1 VTQWQEQLK
10 KYALLSLKIGIN
22 LQKGQDLV
30 IRATVDAK
38 DFVREVVR
46 AAYTEGAKNV
56 FVDWDDQQITR
67 IKYDLAP
74 MEAFKEFPMWLA
86 KGYEE
91 MAAAGASFLSIIS
104 PNPELLKGVD
114 PEKISLAQQTGG
126 KAMKPFSKYTK
137 SGKARW
143 SIVAVPT
150 KEWAAK
156 VFPDL
161 DEEKGVAELWEK
173 IFYITRVDTEDPV
186 ESWKKHNEALHRRVD
201 FLNEKQFQSLHYTA
215 PGTDLTI
222 ELPDGHLWKGGS
234 MVNPDGITFTPNI
247 PTEEVFCAPKKLGVN
262 GRVKSTKPLNYGG
275 QLIEGMSFVFE
286 NGRIVDYSAE
296 SGIDI
301 LKKLV
306 ETDEGSH
313 YLGEIALVPHDSPI
327 SNTNLLFYNT
337 LFDENASCHLA
348 IGAAYPMNLKDATD
362 LNDEELE
369 ARGVNTS
376 ITHVDFMIGS
386 AELNIDGVTKDGETI
401 ALFRNGNWV
410 V

>member
-1 VTQWQEQLK
+1 MENFQKQLK
-10 KYALLSLKIGIN
+10 KYAQLSLKIGIN

-30 IRATVDAK
+30 IMASIEAR

-46 AAYTEGAKNV
+46 TAYEEGAKNV
-56 FVDWDDQQITR
+56 LVDWGDDQVSR

-74 MEAFKEFPMWLA
+74 MEAFKEYPMWRA

-91 MAAAGASFLSIIS
+91 MAANGASFLSVLA

-114 PEKISLAQQTGG
+114 PEKISLAQQTSG
-126 KAMKPFSKYTK
+126 KAMKAFSEYTM

-143 SIVAVPT
+143 SIAAVPT

-156 VFPDL
+156 VFPEL
-161 DEEKGVAELWEK
+161 NSEEGMEQLWEK
-173 IFYITRVDTEDPV
+173 IFYITRVTTEDPIG
-186 ESWKKHNEALHRRVD
+186 SWKNHNQSLHERVD
-201 FLNEKQFQSLHYTA
+201 FLNGKQLQSLHYQA

-222 ELPDGHLWKGGS
+222 ELPDNHLWMGGS
-234 MVNPDGITFTPNI
+234 TVNPYGVTFTPNI
-247 PTEEVFCAPKKLGVN
+247 PTEEVFCAPKKTGVN
-262 GRVKSTKPLNYGG
+262 GTVKSTKPLNYGG
-275 QLIEGMSFVFE
+275 QLIEGMTFVFE
-286 NGRIVDYSAE
+286 NGKIVDYHAE
-296 SGIDI
+296 SGHEI

-327 SNTNLLFYNT
+327 SNTDLLFYNT

-348 IGAAYPMNLKDATD
+348 IGAAYAMNLKDASELD
-362 LNDEELE
+362 DKGLE

-386 AELNIDGVTKDGETI
+386 AELNIDGLTKDGETV
-401 ALFRNGNWV
+401 ALFRNGNWAI
-410 V
+410 